1 MARIKSYD
9 RFLEEFTF
17 SSPKP
22 ETDTETT
29 PTIPRPRTRP
39 GVAPTEIPS
48 EEDAP
53 LATKPGTGTETA
65 PTIPRPRTRP
75 GVAPTE
81 IPSEEDAPLA
91 SAQKVIDRLG
101 RIYQN
106 STKKD
111 KQEIDSY
118 FQK

>member
-9 RFLEEFTF
+9 KFLEEFTF

-39 GVAPTEIPS
+39 GVT
-48 EEDAP
+48 
-53 LATKPGTGTETA
+53 
-65 PTIPRPRTRP
+65 
-75 GVAPTE
+75 PTE

-91 SAQKVIDRLG
+91 SAQDVIDRLD

-111 KQEIDSY
+111 KEEIDSY

>member
-17 SSPKP
+17 SLPKP

-29 PTIPRPRTRP
+29 
-39 GVAPTEIPS
+39 
-48 EEDAP
+48 
-53 LATKPGTGTETA
+53 

-101 RIYQN
+101 RIYQS